1 MDNNF
6 EYDQAD
12 LDARRGSVS
21 MMSEN
26 VDKKKYKLLKK
37 ALKEQ
42 LEFRANLEAELMG
55 KIKKLEE
62 QTLTLEEL
70 KE

>member
-1 MDNNF
+1 
-6 EYDQAD
+6 
-12 LDARRGSVS
+12 